1 MVSAFGWQCSRR
13 SLVMDVGFSTQK
25 KIAQLGQKLDSTPCT
40 VVSAIAIGELSL
52 PFGSLLVY
60 DDSGLCKVPTT
71 KAHLDKPL
79 GVALRQLYGEGY
91 PAKNPIAAL
100 RNGRVWVKCEDEVI
114 PGDAVYVTL
123 GAEGARFT
131 NKSAENAIKLKYAI
145 YLEVSQGGLAPI
157 EVNFLGG
164 AQ

>member
-1 MVSAFGWQCSRR
+1 ME
-13 SLVMDVGFSTQK
+13 VGFSTQK
-25 KIAQLGQKLDSTPCT
+25 KIAQLGQKVDATPCT

-60 DDSGLCKVPTT
+60 DESGLCKAPTSKT
-71 KAHLDKPL
+71 HLDKPL
-79 GVALRQLYGEGY
+79 GVALRELYGQDY
-91 PAKNPIAAL
+91 PPKTPIAAL
-100 RNGRVWVKCEDEVI
+100 RNGRIWVKCEDDVV

-145 YLEVSQGGLAPI
+145 YLEVSQGSLAPI
-157 EVNFLGG
+157 EINFLGG